1 MNGIE
6 CQQGETNA
14 ADTQHFTAAA
24 ASRVESSR
32 VESSRIEKKM
42 IKGKELEDGG
52 SVAHNGTA

>member
-1 MNGIE
+1 MESSANKVKLM
-6 CQQGETNA
+6 QQTHNIS
-14 ADTQHFTAAA
+14 QQQQ
-24 ASRVESSR
+24 RVESSR